1 MVPSTPD
8 LPRPPLSR
16 DEKRDDAL
24 KRLNGAP
31 STRPGEQLKEATMSP
46 DLTQLSGGPTP
57 LAKSSPSA
65 AMPLSRT
72 PTLSWQQRPTS
83 RGSTGARTRPLS
95 VVATENN
102 ASRSP
107 RVTPEPTYASDKE
120 VPRDQIA
127 QTLGSKDPSWFK
139 QTADR
144 GQGSAA
150 YRRNQEDSVS
160 ETASMTGSMRL
171 PGISGVSVAESADE
185 IGPLPESV
193 RSVSPSRASS
203 IRGSVAWSQRFPS
216 TASLSSANALG
227 SPLPTLSSQRF
238 EPLSDTTSSH
248 GDELPTFSRTVAM
261 SPSQGRVSPER
272 MERPSSPTKGLGGF
286 VQSAMLKRSDSVNK
300 RWSAQASPGL
310 SRGNS
315 VASNR
320 SGYGPSDLG
329 LMGWSPPKD
338 PQPSSLSRDNS
349 PMPGSRP
356 GSSHSHAT
364 VTQNATDMER
374 PGTSGSTSSI
384 KVDSPGQGSFIKP
397 AMPHHNRAQT
407 VGHVQVESH
416 KDLATEKS
424 TPSSP
429 SKTMDQKRWSPT
441 KASWLESAINK
452 PDSPK
457 PKAPPPQQP
466 SWMAEISRAKQQRE
480 SVDLGKPANFK
491 EVTAASL
498 MRSPPV
504 GPSIKSPPVGGLPSE
519 FPPGKA
525 LETKED
531 DANSFVKSQSL
542 PARSEPNIRSS
553 ALSMPPTSLGQTA
566 NSDQDVKE
574 SEAAG
579 PAEPGPPSPQVS
591 DSMSLELTPN
601 KKSTLPAKIKPETP
615 PKKDF
620 RSTLKPR
627 QVSGGDKTNTEPEF
641 KNVFG
646 KLKRTQTRNYV
657 APDELKDNILRGKAG
672 LAVTGGPTK
681 PERKDELKES
691 LLKQK
696 EAMKAGLPSMTRKT
710 SSNSVTKEQ
719 ASPIPEAIAKR
730 NGLTRSQS
738 TLSNPASDA
747 DKAPATPEAIS
758 RQQSLKS
765 KPNPIPPDRQAGVLD
780 DRMPKEPAGNGKLA
794 DRFNP
799 ALIGI
804 LSKGPSPMAGNN
816 GSTRSQPPQALLPDS
831 VPVASDDELSGAQLT
846 HMTKS
851 RARGP
856 KRRLPTA
863 VKKDSPPEAA
873 ATPVEPLPIISL
885 PKTGPK
891 EVAQATPL
899 RSSSELS
906 ARGAIRPLAN
916 IINNNDKTPPP
927 LSPRKP
933 STSIKSFDMSEV
945 HDMSPKASQPK
956 FSQRKPSTPIKPFEK
971 GDAQETP
978 SIFLQS
984 TSVEATPAK
993 SRTSPIVTRKQLL
1006 SAKEDNLSK
1015 AAISSPQTFPTPPA
1029 KPLPVAQGQEITS
1042 SPSVTQ
1048 QHQNEQSTGVVEPE
1062 MSVKDAAA
1070 IWGRSPSFST
1080 PLPQRAKSP
1089 IRLPSRKDE
1098 ETAKEEAGLNRF
1110 SLKEPVGLGLRS
1122 VPMEAKTSA
1131 PLDPNLPSPPMRSPK
1146 SPPLPAKKPDSITNR
1161 IVSNG
1166 SLAHRPKASHPPPA
1180 QNSQAVSHFSTFFD
1194 SIPSSHPEASID
1206 THAILTSH
1214 ASAKYPNGT
1223 GKIKTLRKQI
1233 WELTS
1238 SGKKL
1243 PVPSQQEHI
1252 LFEESMY
1259 LCTHVFGH
1267 PIMGTRTTEIYLW
1280 CGDGVATSAIEDA
1293 QLFARKAAKENGGTL
1308 IVLKQGKET
1317 ANFFQA
1323 LGGIVIIRRGSS
1335 SRSSDSDTSTSSSA
1349 SSSNAT
1355 YMLCG
1360 RQHVGQIAFDE
1371 VDFSPQSLC
1380 SAFPYI
1386 ISASFGKL
1394 YLWKGRGSGADELGC
1409 ARLIGMDLGLTGEI
1423 EEVDE
1428 GREDDAFWDVFP
1440 RIRGE
1445 ARRESDKDYWRLKPA
1460 CEKYA
1465 TRLFSVEHEVRP
1477 KSSSGFKWGR
1487 RGSAPAN
1494 DGTATAQIREVAPFG
1509 QADLGRE
1516 SIFVLDTFFEIFV

>member
-1 MVPSTPD
+1 
-8 LPRPPLSR
+8 
-16 DEKRDDAL
+16 
-24 KRLNGAP
+24 
-31 STRPGEQLKEATMSP
+31 
-46 DLTQLSGGPTP
+46 
-57 LAKSSPSA
+57 
-65 AMPLSRT
+65 
-72 PTLSWQQRPTS
+72 
-83 RGSTGARTRPLS
+83 
-95 VVATENN
+95 
-102 ASRSP
+102 
-107 RVTPEPTYASDKE
+107 
-120 VPRDQIA
+120 
-127 QTLGSKDPSWFK
+127 
-139 QTADR
+139 
-144 GQGSAA
+144 
-150 YRRNQEDSVS
+150 
-160 ETASMTGSMRL
+160 MTGSMRL
-171 PGISGVSVAESADE
+171 PGMSGVSVAEPADE
-185 IGPLPESV
+185 LGPLPESM
-193 RSVSPSRASS
+193 RSVSPSRESS
-203 IRGSVAWSQRFPS
+203 VRGSVAWSQRFPS
-216 TASLSSANALG
+216 TTSLSSASSLG

-238 EPLSDTTSSH
+238 EAPSDTTSSH

-315 VASNR
+315 IASNR

-329 LMGWSPPKD
+329 LMGWSPPKE
-338 PQPSSLSRDNS
+338 PHVSSLSRDNS

-364 VTQNATDMER
+364 VTQNAPDTGR
-374 PGTSGSTSSI
+374 PGTSGSTASI
-384 KVDSPGQGSFIKP
+384 KEESPGQGSFIKP
-397 AMPHHNRAQT
+397 AIPPHNRTQT
-407 VGHVQVESH
+407 IAHLQDESH
-416 KDLATEKS
+416 KDVATAKS
-424 TPSSP
+424 TPASP
-429 SKTMDQKRWSPT
+429 VKSMDQKRWSPT

-457 PKAPPPQQP
+457 PKAPPLQQP

-480 SVDLGKPANFK
+480 SVDLGKSANFK
-491 EVTAASL
+491 EVNAASL
-498 MRSPPV
+498 MRSPPA
-504 GPSIKSPPVGGLPSE
+504 GPSLKSPPIGGLPGE
-519 FPPGKA
+519 FPPDKV
-525 LETKED
+525 LETKDD
-531 DANSFVKSQSL
+531 DANSFVKSQGS
-542 PARSEPNIRSS
+542 PARRGPDIKVSKLP
-553 ALSMPPTSLGQTA
+553 MPLTYREDTTNTRKDMKQ
-566 NSDQDVKE
+566 

-579 PAEPGPPSPQVS
+579 SAKPGPSSPQAS
-591 DSMSLELTPN
+591 DSEPIELTPT
-601 KKSTLPAKIKPETP
+601 KKSTLPAKTKPETP

-627 QVSGGDKTNTEPEF
+627 QVSGGDHTSTEPEF

-646 KLKRTQTRNYV
+646 KLKRTQTLNYV
-657 APDELKDNILRGKAG
+657 APDELKNNILRGKAG
-672 LAVTGGPTK
+672 LAVTGGPKK

-730 NGLTRSQS
+730 NRLTRSES
-738 TLSNPASDA
+738 TLSNNSISDA
-747 DKAPATPEAIS
+747 DKEPATPEAIS
-758 RQQSLKS
+758 RQQSLRS
-765 KPNPIPPDRQAGVLD
+765 KPKPIPPDRQASALD
-780 DRMPKEPAGNGKLA
+780 YRMPKEPAGNGKLA
-794 DRFNP
+794 DRFNS
-799 ALIGI
+799 ALIGV
-804 LSKGPSPMAGNN
+804 LSRGAPPVAGNN
-816 GSTRSQPPQALLPDS
+816 GTTQSKPPLTLLHDS
-831 VPVASDDELSGAQLT
+831 APVASEDEPSGAQLT

-856 KRRLPTA
+856 KRRLPTV
-863 VKKDSPPEAA
+863 VKKDSPPEAI
-873 ATPVEPLPIISL
+873 ATPVEPDPVISL
-885 PKTGPK
+885 PKTDAK
-891 EVAQATPL
+891 EVIQATPQL
-899 RSSSELS
+899 FSSDLPT
-906 ARGAIRPLAN
+906 RGAIRPLST
-916 IINNNDKTPPP
+916 IINNNNKTTPP

-933 STSIKSFDMSEV
+933 STSIKSSGMGEV
-945 HDMSPKASQPK
+945 HDVTQKGSQPK
-956 FSQRKPSTPIKPFEK
+956 VSQRKPSPSVKPFEK
-971 GDAQETP
+971 GNTHEITSALLQTT
-978 SIFLQS
+978 SI
-984 TSVEATPAK
+984 EATSAK
-993 SRTSPIVTRKQLL
+993 ARTSPIGPRRQPWV
-1006 SAKEDNLSK
+1006 SKEDNPGQASL
-1015 AAISSPQTFPTPPA
+1015 SSPQPFPTPPA
-1029 KPLPVAQGQEITS
+1029 KPLPLTQGQDTTCSRSVDQQQEGEQPIEII
-1042 SPSVTQ
+1042 
-1048 QHQNEQSTGVVEPE
+1048 EPE
-1062 MSVKDAAA
+1062 VSVKDAAA
-1070 IWGRSPSFST
+1070 IWGRPPSFST

-1098 ETAKEEAGLNRF
+1098 EMAKQEAGLDRF
-1110 SLKEPVGLGLRS
+1110 SLKGPIGLGLRS
-1122 VPMEAKTSA
+1122 VAVETKTSGL
-1131 PLDPNLPSPPMRSPK
+1131 LDPNLPSPPLISPK
-1146 SPPLPAKKPDSITNR
+1146 SPPLPAKKLDSTSKR

-1166 SLAHRPKASHPPPA
+1166 SLTQRLKASDLPA
-1180 QNSQAVSHFSTFFD
+1180 TQTHQAALYFSAFFD
-1194 SIPSSHPEASID
+1194 SIPSSHPEVPID
-1206 THAILTSH
+1206 THAILTSR
-1214 ASAKYPNGT
+1214 ASAKPNNGA

-1267 PIMGTRTTEIYLW
+1267 PVTGTRKTEVYLW

-1335 SRSSDSDTSTSSSA
+1335 SRGSDSNTSSS

-1428 GREDDAFWDVFP
+1428 GCEDEAFWDVFP
-1440 RIRGE
+1440 GMRGQK
-1445 ARRESDKDYWRLKPA
+1445 RREPDKDYWRLKA
-1460 CEKYA
+1460 GCEKFA
-1465 TRLFSVEHEVRP
+1465 TRLFGVEHEVRP

-1487 RGSAPAN
+1487 RGSAPAD
-1494 DGTATAQIREVAPFG
+1494 DGNATAQIREVAPFG
-1509 QADLGRE
+1509 QADLGGE
-1516 SIFVLDTFFEIFV
+1516 SVFVLDAFFEIYV